1 MSDRQQASV
10 REVAGD
16 EAGRRLDNYLTSVFG
31 GVPRSLVYR
40 VIRSGEVRV
49 NGRRAKASQRLA
61 AGDKVRIPPHSA
73 PDSPTPVIGRAIKDA
88 VEQSVLL
95 EDEHLMVLNKP
106 SGMAVHAGSGLPFG
120 VIDVARAIRPACV
133 KLELV
138 HRLDRETSG
147 CLMLAKDGVTLRAL
161 HQQLR
166 AGSMRKAYL
175 ALLAGEFPEG
185 PMTCSAPLLMV
196 PDGQGER
203 RAQVSPEGLHAQTGF
218 YGESWFPDWTLV
230 RVSLATGR
238 THQIRAHAAHL
249 GHPVAADTRYGHPL
263 GNEKAREIG
272 LKRLFLHADT
282 LTFEHAGRP
291 LTVVAPLPADLSRV
305 LDTLGAA
312 AAGSIAATTQPNARN
327 RNQS

>member
-1 MSDRQQASV
+1 MSDRQQASI
-10 REVAGD
+10 REVTND

-61 AGDKVRIPPHSA
+61 AGDKVRVPPHSA
-73 PDSPTPVIGRAIKDA
+73 PDSTAPIIGRAIKDA
-88 VEQSVLL
+88 VEQSVLF
-95 EDEHLMVLNKP
+95 EDEHLMVVSKP

-120 VIDVARAIRPACV
+120 VIDVARAIRPSCP

-147 CLMLAKDGVTLRAL
+147 CLMLAKDGATLRAL

-166 AGSMRKAYL
+166 AGTMSKAYL
-175 ALLAGEFPEG
+175 ALLAGELPEG
-185 PMTCSAPLLMV
+185 SITCTAPLLMA

-203 RAQVSPEGLHAQTGF
+203 RAEVSPEGLHAQTGF
-218 YGESWFPDWTLV
+218 CGETWFADWTLAK
-230 RVSLATGR
+230 VSLATGR

-249 GHPVAADTRYGHPL
+249 GYPVAADTRYGQPIQ
-263 GNEKAREIG
+263 NEKARQIG
-272 LKRLFLHADT
+272 LKRLFLHAHT
-282 LTFEHAGRP
+282 LTFEHVNRP
-291 LTVVAPLPADLSRV
+291 MTVVAPLPIDLARV
-305 LDTLGAA
+305 LDTL
-312 AAGSIAATTQPNARN
+312 SATIPAPKIEPAQPSAKRRTQ
-327 RNQS
+327 S